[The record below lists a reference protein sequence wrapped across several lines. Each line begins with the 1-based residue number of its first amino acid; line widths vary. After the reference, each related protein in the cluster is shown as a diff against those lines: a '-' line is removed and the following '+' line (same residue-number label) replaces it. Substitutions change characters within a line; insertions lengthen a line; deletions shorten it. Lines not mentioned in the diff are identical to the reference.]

1 MRTALTCD
9 VKRGEAI
16 VAEVGRFDGIR
27 AAVTNGLSRRV
38 ALGRLAGLAGGAL
51 ALAGAP
57 RRAAAQQATATA
69 ASVTW
74 QAVHLEVDFVPEHPV
89 SITVAGG
96 GPPQRGDWFY
106 VDAPIYRL
114 NDVGGA
120 LIGTYQCFGAWTAD
134 ATDIGAPNQRLT
146 TVQFRFAD
154 GALAGLINEGG
165 GTDRPTAL
173 GAILGG
179 TGAYASARGTFNQF
193 NLSPKAGTAGT
204 ISTAGGTPAP
214 VASAVHSQIDL
225 LVPVLG

>member
-1 MRTALTCD
+1 LTCD

-106 VDAPIYRL
+106 VDAPIYRA
-114 NDVGGA
+114 GETTGTP
-120 LIGTYQCFGAWTAD
+120 IGVYQCFGAWTAS
-134 ATDIGAPNQRLT
+134 ATANDAPNQRLT
-146 TVQFRFAD
+146 SVQFHLDD
-154 GALAGLINEGG
+154 GMLMGLINEGG
-165 GTDRPTAL
+165 PVANQPNVL
-173 GAILGG
+173 GAIMGG
-179 TGAYASARGTFNQF
+179 TGAYAGASGTFNQF
-193 NLSPKAGTAGT
+193 TLAPKGGTAGT
-204 ISTAGGTPAP
+204 ISTEGGTPAP
-214 VASAVHSQIDL
+214 VASTVRSTFDL
-225 LVPVLG
+225 LVPRHG